1 MNIKNLDTILKG
13 FDEKLESENFG
24 LYIDAYTPNRDE
36 TDIKNNTELYQNL
49 NELDFNSWN

>member
-24 LYIDAYTPNRDE
+24 LYIDAYTPNKDE
-36 TDIKNNTELYQNL
+36 TNIQNNTELYQDL